1 MERVKKSFGEVSSGG
16 YTCYVKSMK
25 IASQIISAVTISLV
39 ASLVPI
45 SNASA
50 ADACGEMLMPAAAL
64 KQVERGFTSGHA
76 GVDLTAPFGSPVR
89 AAAAGKIVFAGTYF
103 GYGNMIDLQHD
114 DGSVTRYAHLSSFAR
129 DAKIGHRYTGGETL
143 GNIGTSG
150 HAHGAH
156 LHFEV
161 RISGRAVDPKPFLSL
176 ASCSKQLNV
185 AVEEA
190 NAREGR
196 PGGFFQ

>member
-1 MERVKKSFGEVSSGG
+1 MFN
-16 YTCYVKSMK
+16 
-25 IASQIISAVTISLV
+25 ASQIISAVTITV
-39 ASLVPI
+39 MAACMPI
-45 SNASA
+45 TTAAA
-50 ADACGEMLMPAAAL
+50 ADTCGSMLMPASAL
-64 KQVERGFTSGHA
+64 KQVARGFTAYHS
-76 GVDLTAPFGSPVR
+76 GVDLTAPYGSPVR
-89 AAAAGKIVFAGTYF
+89 AAAAGKIVFTGSYF

-114 DGSVTRYAHLSSFAR
+114 DGTVTRYAHLSAFAR
-129 DAKIGHRYTGGETL
+129 DAKIGHAYAVGETI

-161 RISGRAVDPKPFLSL
+161 RIQGRAVDPKPFLAL
-176 ASCSKQLNV
+176 ASCPTQPGV

-190 NAREGR
+190 SAHEGR

>member
-1 MERVKKSFGEVSSGG
+1 MP
-16 YTCYVKSMK
+16 
-25 IASQIISAVTISLV
+25 VTT
-39 ASLVPI
+39 A
-45 SNASA
+45 AA
-50 ADACGEMLMPAAAL
+50 ADTCGSMLMPASAL
-64 KQVERGFTSGHA
+64 KQVARGFTAYHS
-76 GVDLTAPFGSPVR
+76 GVDLTAPYGSPVR
-89 AAAAGKIVFAGTYF
+89 AAAAGKIVFTGSYF

-114 DGSVTRYAHLSSFAR
+114 DGTVTRYAHLSAFAR
-129 DAKIGHRYTGGETL
+129 DAKIGHAYAVGETI

-161 RISGRAVDPKPFLSL
+161 RIQGRAVDPKPFLAL
-176 ASCSKQLNV
+176 ASCPTQPGV

-190 NAREGR
+190 SAHEGR

>member
-1 MERVKKSFGEVSSGG
+1 
-16 YTCYVKSMK
+16 MK

-39 ASLVPI
+39 AALAPI

-50 ADACGEMLMPAAAL
+50 ADACGGMLMPAAAL
-64 KQVERGFTSGHA
+64 KQVARGFTGSHG
-76 GVDLTAPFGSPVR
+76 GVDLTAPYGSSVR
-89 AAAAGKIVFAGTYF
+89 AAAAGKVVFAGTYF

-129 DAKIGHRYTGGETL
+129 DTKIGHLYSVGETM

-161 RISGRAVDPKPFLSL
+161 RINSRAVDPKPFLAM
-176 ASCSKQLNV
+176 ASCPTQPGV
-185 AVEEA
+185 AIEEA